1 MKKISR
7 ILTFS
12 ALALTFA
19 GCSDFDEINRDPQAV
34 DESTNRPYY
43 ALNKSMMA
51 AQQNPGVAER
61 LFVINWAASARQ
73 DGQDGYG
80 TSIGEYN
87 DDHLSQSYNNM
98 ANTIKY
104 AVDAINISTNQLAG
118 ELTDRDRQ
126 FFTNVKSFARIWRVY
141 ALSEAADSF
150 GPMPIITELS
160 GYNPEVRSVQDIY
173 HFMYDELEEAINDI
187 DVNVNPSDEEAD
199 CDAAYGYDASMWK
212 AYGISLWMRLAMRL
226 SEAEPDRAQQE
237 FEAAVTAGNGI
248 VTNDQIFSVQERS
261 GWDDLSG
268 VMSRSWNYQS
278 LSATFANLTT
288 NFGVPA
294 EDVLKNGG
302 LYTAGNFD
310 FSRYED
316 KIKDAGTYLGRRFA
330 DHYLGNSDNPTKQ
343 YFFDGIPS
351 LIDPRAFVYFF
362 LPGDD
367 VNRPE
372 TSDAAGNFQDDE
384 AVRKD
389 GMYDSESNELIPN
402 TTIDARYTWNGLPA
416 GTLAADQSV
425 SYNGL
430 IRSNHYVWCYPALA
444 HKFRNN
450 SMRRVFFGP
459 WETYFLLAEAAVRG
473 WDTGGITAKDA
484 YEQGVT
490 LSLEYNGMGSF
501 AQAYLASESYNRVG
515 TSVAFD
521 HITEPSNYS
530 IGYVDGYTGEPGTV
544 VYEYPDDN
552 NILYEGG
559 KLNDQLT
566 KIITQKYI
574 ANTPWLP
581 LENLSDHR
589 RLGLPFWEIPVSTLQ
604 TLTYMPEW
612 TPTSYQGP
620 QKPEYFVQR
629 MPYPSS
635 LDNTDPTGYARSLEL
650 LGGDDSRVTPLWWAI
665 GGHE

>member
-1 MKKISR
+1 MKNISKILSV
-7 ILTFS
+7 S
-12 ALALTFA
+12 ALALVFA
-19 GCSDFDEINRDPQAV
+19 SCSDFDEINKDPQAV

-51 AQQNPGVAER
+51 AQQDPGVAER
-61 LFVINWAASARQ
+61 LFVINWAAAARQ
-73 DGQDGYG
+73 DGEDGYG
-80 TSIGEYN
+80 TSIGEYS

-104 AVDAINISTNQLAG
+104 AVDAINISTNQLNG
-118 ELTDRDRQ
+118 ELTDRDRS
-126 FFTNVKSFARIWRVY
+126 FFTNIKSFARIWRVY

-160 GYNPEVRSVQDIY
+160 GNNPEIRSVQDIY
-173 HFMYDELEEAINDI
+173 HFMYDELKEAISDI
-187 DVNVNPSDEEAD
+187 DIDTNPSDEEAD
-199 CDAAYGYDASMWK
+199 CDAAYGYDASKWK

-226 SEAEPDRAQQE
+226 SEAEPLRAQQE
-237 FEAAVTAGNGI
+237 FEAAVAAGDGI
-248 VTNDQIFSVQERS
+248 VSNDQIFSVQEKS
-261 GWDDLSG
+261 GWDALSG
-268 VMSRSWNYQS
+268 VMSRSWNIQS

-288 NFGVPA
+288 NFGVST
-294 EDVLKNGG
+294 ENVLKNGG
-302 LYTAGNFD
+302 LYAAGNFN

-316 KIKDAGTYLGRRFA
+316 KIKDAETYLGRRYE

-343 YFFDGIPS
+343 YFFDAIPS
-351 LIDPRAFVYFF
+351 RIDPRAFVYFF

-367 VNRPE
+367 ANRPE
-372 TSDAAGNFQDDE
+372 TSDAAGNFQDE
-384 AVRKD
+384 SAVRED
-389 GMYDSESNELIPN
+389 GMYTENGELMAN
-402 TTIDARYTWNGLPA
+402 TTVDAQYTWSGLPA
-416 GTLAADQSV
+416 GTLSADQSV

-430 IRSNHYVWCYPALA
+430 IRSNHYIWCYPALA

-459 WETYFLLAEAAVRG
+459 WETYFLLAEAAVRN
-473 WDTGGITAKDA
+473 WDTDGITAKEA
-484 YEQGVT
+484 YETGVK

-501 AQAYLASESYNRVG
+501 ASEYLASESYNRVG

-521 HITEPSNYS
+521 HIDEPSDFPIDY
-530 IGYVDGYTGEPGTV
+530 IDGYTGQTESVT
-544 VYEYPDDN
+544 YEYPDVN
-552 NILYEGG
+552 NILYKGG
-559 KLNDQLT
+559 KLNDKLT

-604 TLTYMPEW
+604 TLTYMPDW

-620 QKPEYFVQR
+620 QKPGYFVQR